1 MLISCIAIVVSWI
14 VKTPTYHMYIY
25 IYNIK
30 YTHTRI
36 YNIYIY
42 DFCLL
47 LPALRALFFMRGTP
61 EYITSESAID
71 IRWFA
76 DGLTRSF
83 EEIGFESHSKD
94 A

>member
-1 MLISCIAIVVSWI
+1 MVRLDPSAACHSIMS
-14 VKTPTYHMYIY
+14 
-25 IYNIK
+25 
-30 YTHTRI
+30 TH
-36 YNIYIY
+36 

-47 LPALRALFFMRGTP
+47 LPALRAPFFMRGTP